1 MKFDEWMQAVGEMS
15 EAGGEAAPIAGYV
28 CGEMAVSEIPL
39 NPNIDVAA
47 LKAGDPEP
55 LEAVVAVPATKS
67 KRGWR
72 YKPESLQNIVDA
84 TMTQGLPGFLG
95 HQKPENIE
103 SEFPTP
109 VTHWVGAKFDENA
122 EVKDAKGKVVGKGI
136 AYFRGVVDQAASD
149 LKRWIKAGTVK
160 TVSIFGI
167 PKLQQVGGETHV
179 VGYQPL
185 SIDWTPLGR
194 AGMPTA
200 IVALGEMDDPAGEL
214 DGSHEELREAI
225 QTAARAT
232 LSKDSVGAWV
242 RRVYDSYAI
251 IEEETK
257 TEGVKLWRIPYGV
270 VDDKV
275 QLGAKTE
282 VQEVKNYVPVTGEID
297 TGGEVKLTWKELI
310 AQLKP
315 MLDSKE
321 VTLGQVVGE
330 MGLTA
335 QTVAGEMAEVKTAM
349 DAAATLAQV
358 REALGVSGEMDVV
371 QAAKTAAGAVSAQAT
386 ATREAMVTE
395 VLTEKVK
402 GEMAQ
407 GLVRRML
414 VVTEDATKEQVA
426 GEIDKLLA
434 DEQLRGAISK
444 LYTDGPLPKV
454 GSGSEP
460 ARQYTRVTRAAV

>member
-1 MKFDEWMQAVGEMS
+1 MKFDEWIRAVGEMS
-15 EAGGEAAPIAGYV
+15 EVGGDAVPIAGYV

-39 NPNIDVAA
+39 NPSIDVAA

-55 LEAVVAVPATKS
+55 LETVVAVPATKS
-67 KRGWR
+67 RRGWR
-72 YKPESLQNIVDA
+72 YTSESLKNIVDA

-95 HQKPENIE
+95 HQKPENVE

-109 VTHWVGAKFDENA
+109 VTHWVGAKFDDNA
-122 EVKDAKGKVVGKGI
+122 EIKDAKGEIVGKGI
-136 AYFRGVVDQAASD
+136 AYFRGVVDQAAND
-149 LKRWIKAGTVK
+149 LKRWIKAGTIK
-160 TVSIFGI
+160 TVSIFGV
-167 PKLQQVGGETHV
+167 PKLQQVGGETYV

-214 DGSHEELREAI
+214 DGSHEELRDAI
-225 QTAARAT
+225 RAAARAT
-232 LSKDSVGAWV
+232 LGDSAWV

-297 TGGEVKLTWKELI
+297 TGGGEKLTWKELI

-321 VTLGQVVGE
+321 VTLGQVIGE

-335 QTVAGEMAEVKTAM
+335 QAVAGEMADVKTAM

-371 QAAKTAAGAVSAQAT
+371 EAAKTAAEAVTAQAQAT
-386 ATREAMVTE
+386 HDAMVTG
-395 VLTEKVK
+395 VLAEKVK

-407 GLVRRML
+407 DLVRRIL
-414 VVTEDATKEQVA
+414 TVPAGATKEQVA

-434 DEQLRGAISK
+434 DDKIKNALSK
-444 LYTDGPLPKV
+444 LYTDQPVPVSGGGPQQPTNLRVK
-454 GSGSEP
+454 
-460 ARQYTRVTRAAV
+460 RQAI

>member
-1 MKFDEWMQAVGEMS
+1 MS
-15 EAGGEAAPIAGYV
+15 EAGGEAVPIAGYV

-39 NPNIDVAA
+39 NPGIDVAA

-55 LEAVVAVPATKS
+55 LETVVAVPATKS
-67 KRGWR
+67 RRGWR
-72 YKPESLQNIVDA
+72 YTSESLKNIVDA

-95 HQKPENIE
+95 HQKPENVE

-109 VTHWVGAKFDENA
+109 VTHWVGAKFDDNA
-122 EVKDAKGKVVGKGI
+122 EIKNAKGEIVGKGI
-136 AYFRGVVDQAASD
+136 AYFRGVVDQAAGN
-149 LKRWIKAGTVK
+149 LKRWIKAGAVK

-214 DGSHEELREAI
+214 DGSHEELHDAI
-225 QTAARAT
+225 RAAARAT
-232 LSKDSVGAWV
+232 LGDRAWV

-251 IEEETK
+251 LEEETK
-257 TEGVKLWRIPYGV
+257 TEGVKLWKIPYGV

-275 QLGAKTE
+275 QLGAKTQ
-282 VQEVKNYVPVTGEID
+282 VQEVKSYVPVTGEID
-297 TGGEVKLTWKELI
+297 IGGESKVTWKELI

-321 VTLGQVVGE
+321 VTLGQLIGE

-335 QTVAGEMAEVKTAM
+335 QTVAGEMADVKTAM

-371 QAAKTAAGAVSAQAT
+371 QTAKAAAEAVSAQTKA
-386 ATREAMVTE
+386 AHDAMVTG

-407 GLVRRML
+407 DLVRRIL
-414 VVTEDATKEQVA
+414 VVPVGATKEQVA

-434 DEQLRGAISK
+434 DDKIKAALSK
-444 LYTDGPLPKV
+444 LYTDQPVPV
-454 GSGSEP
+454 GGGGSQQP
-460 ARQYTRVTRAAV
+460 TSLRTKRQAI

>member
-1 MKFDEWMQAVGEMS
+1 MS
-15 EAGGEAAPIAGYV
+15 EVGGDAVPIAGYV

-39 NPNIDVAA
+39 NPSIDVAA

-55 LEAVVAVPATKS
+55 LETVVAVPAAKS

-72 YKPESLQNIVDA
+72 YTSESLKNIVDA
-84 TMTQGLPGFLG
+84 TMAQGLPGFLG
-95 HQKPENIE
+95 HQKPENVE

-109 VTHWVGAKFDENA
+109 VTHWVGAKFDDNA
-122 EVKDAKGKVVGKGI
+122 EVKDAKGEIVGKGI
-136 AYFRGVVDQAASD
+136 AYFRGVVDQAAND
-149 LKRWIKAGTVK
+149 LKRWIKAGTIK

-214 DGSHEELREAI
+214 DGSHEELRDAI
-225 QTAARAT
+225 RAAARAT
-232 LSKDSVGAWV
+232 LGDSAWV

-297 TGGEVKLTWKELI
+297 TGGGEKLTWKELI

-321 VTLGQVVGE
+321 VTLGQVIGE

-335 QTVAGEMAEVKTAM
+335 QAVAGEMADVKTAM

-371 QAAKTAAGAVSAQAT
+371 QAAKTAAEAVTAQAQAT
-386 ATREAMVTE
+386 HDAMVTG

-407 GLVRRML
+407 DLVRRIL
-414 VVTEDATKEQVA
+414 VVPAGATKEQVA
-426 GEIDKLLA
+426 GEIDKLLGDDKIKA
-434 DEQLRGAISK
+434 ALSK
-444 LYTDGPLPKV
+444 LYTDQPVPMSNGGTQQSTSLRTK
-454 GSGSEP
+454 
-460 ARQYTRVTRAAV
+460 RQAI

>member
-1 MKFDEWMQAVGEMS
+1 MKFDEWIQAVGEMS

-39 NPNIDVAA
+39 NPNIDVAV

-55 LEAVVAVPATKS
+55 LETVVAVPATKS
-67 KRGWR
+67 RRGWR
-72 YKPESLQNIVDA
+72 YTSESLKNIVDA

-95 HQKPENIE
+95 HQKPENVE

-109 VTHWVGAKFDENA
+109 VTHWVGAKFDDNA
-122 EVKDAKGKVVGKGI
+122 EIKNAKGEIVGKGI
-136 AYFRGVVDQAASD
+136 AYFRGVVDQAAND
-149 LKRWIKAGTVK
+149 LKRWIKAGTIK
-160 TVSIFGI
+160 TVSIFGV
-167 PKLQQVGGETHV
+167 PKLQQVGGETYV

-214 DGSHEELREAI
+214 DGSHEELRDAI
-225 QTAARAT
+225 RAAARAT
-232 LSKDSVGAWV
+232 LGDSAWV

-297 TGGEVKLTWKELI
+297 TGGGEQLTWRELVG
-310 AQLKP
+310 QLKT
-315 MLDSKE
+315 MLDNKE
-321 VTLGQVVGE
+321 VTLGQVIGE

-335 QTVAGEMAEVKTAM
+335 QAVAGEMADVKTAM

-371 QAAKTAAGAVSAQAT
+371 EVAKTAAEAVTAQAQAT
-386 ATREAMVTE
+386 HDAMVTG
-395 VLTEKVK
+395 VLAEKVK

-407 GLVRRML
+407 DLVRRML
-414 VVTEDATKEQVA
+414 QVPENATKEQVA

-434 DEQLRGAISK
+434 DEAVKGALSK
-444 LYTDGPLPKV
+444 LHIDQPVIRGLGGGDDGPKNLRVK
-454 GSGSEP
+454 
-460 ARQYTRVTRAAV
+460 RQQI

>member
-1 MKFDEWMQAVGEMS
+1 MKFDEWIRAIGEMS
-15 EAGGEAAPIAGYV
+15 EPKGEAVPIAGYV

-39 NPNIDVAA
+39 NPGIDVAA

-55 LEAVVAVPATKS
+55 LETVVAVPATKS
-67 KRGWR
+67 RRGWH
-72 YKPESLQNIVDA
+72 YTSESLKNIVDA
-84 TMTQGLPGFLG
+84 TMSQGLPGFLG
-95 HQKPENIE
+95 HQKPENVE

-122 EVKDAKGKVVGKGI
+122 EIKDAQGKVIGKGI

-149 LKRWIKAGTVK
+149 LKRWIKAGTIK

-179 VGYQPL
+179 VAYQPL

-232 LSKDSVGAWV
+232 LSKDSVGSWV
-242 RRVYDSYAI
+242 QRVYDSYAI

-297 TGGEVKLTWKELI
+297 TGGGEQLTWRELVG
-310 AQLKP
+310 QLKT
-315 MLDSKE
+315 MLDNKE
-321 VTLGQVVGE
+321 VTLGQVIGE

-335 QTVAGEMAEVKTAM
+335 QAVAGEMADVKTAM

-371 QAAKTAAGAVSAQAT
+371 EAAKTATEAVTAQTQAT
-386 ATREAMVTE
+386 HDAMVDE
-395 VLTEKVK
+395 VVAEKVQ

-407 GLVRRML
+407 DLVKRILL
-414 VVTEDATKEQVA
+414 VPVDATKEEVA

-434 DEQLRGAISK
+434 DDKIKTALSK
-444 LYTDGPLPKV
+444 LYTDQPVPMSNGGTQQSTSLRTK
-454 GSGSEP
+454 
-460 ARQYTRVTRAAV
+460 RQAI

>member
-1 MKFDEWMQAVGEMS
+1 MS
-15 EAGGEAAPIAGYV
+15 EVGGDAVPIAGYV

-39 NPNIDVAA
+39 NPSIDVAA

-55 LEAVVAVPATKS
+55 LETVVAVPATKS
-67 KRGWR
+67 RRGWR
-72 YKPESLQNIVDA
+72 YTSEALKNIVDA
-84 TMTQGLPGFLG
+84 TMAQGLPGFLG
-95 HQKPENIE
+95 HQKPENVE

-109 VTHWVGAKFDENA
+109 VTHWVGAKFDDNA
-122 EVKDAKGKVVGKGI
+122 EVKDAKGEIVGKGI
-136 AYFRGVVDQAASD
+136 AYFRGVVDQAAND
-149 LKRWIKAGTVK
+149 LKRWIKAGTIK
-160 TVSIFGI
+160 TVSIFGV
-167 PKLQQVGGETHV
+167 PKLQQVGGETYV

-214 DGSHEELREAI
+214 DGSHEELRDAI
-225 QTAARAT
+225 RAAARAT
-232 LSKDSVGAWV
+232 LGDSAWV

-297 TGGEVKLTWKELI
+297 TGGGEKLTWKELI

-321 VTLGQVVGE
+321 VTLGQVIGE

-335 QTVAGEMAEVKTAM
+335 QTVAGEMADVKTAM

-371 QAAKTAAGAVSAQAT
+371 QTAKTAAEAVTAQAQAT
-386 ATREAMVTE
+386 HDAMVAG
-395 VLTEKVK
+395 VLAEKVK

-407 GLVRRML
+407 DLVRRIL
-414 VVTEDATKEQVA
+414 VVPVGATKEQVA
-426 GEIDKLLA
+426 GEIDKLLGDDKIKA
-434 DEQLRGAISK
+434 ALSK
-444 LYTDGPLPKV
+444 LYTDQPVPVSGGGPQQPTNLRVK
-454 GSGSEP
+454 
-460 ARQYTRVTRAAV
+460 RQAI